1 MLEVRQKNCEIEM
14 ANIID
19 VNGGCFCGKITLQA
33 HVLEENVVA
42 CHCTDCQKFSGAPF
56 RATLIIDAAHVKITG
71 EVREYSKIAESGNER
86 LQGFC
91 GNCGSHIYATSPDR
105 KIYNIR
111 AGCLEQHNELAPV
124 RHIFGQSSPDWLVN
138 IAKAKW
144 FKKGP
149 ASEEIQ
155 PRKDG

>member
-1 MLEVRQKNCEIEM
+1 MRQKNCEIEM

-19 VNGGCFCGKITLQA
+19 VNGGCFCRKITLQA

-56 RATLIIDAAHVKITG
+56 RATLIVDATQVNISG
-71 EVREYSKIAESGNER
+71 DVCEYSKIAESGNER

-91 GNCGSHIYATSPDR
+91 GNCGSHIYATSPER

-111 AGCLEQHNELAPV
+111 AGCLEQHNELVPV
-124 RHIFGQSSPDWLVN
+124 RHIFAQSSPDWLAN
-138 IAKAKW
+138 ISKAKW
-144 FKKGP
+144 FRKGP
-149 ASEEIQ
+149 ASEEIH
-155 PRKDG
+155 PRKNG

>member
-1 MLEVRQKNCEIEM
+1 M
-14 ANIID
+14 ADKVD
-19 VNGGCFCGKITLQA
+19 VHGGCVCGEITLQA
-33 HVLEENVVA
+33 NVLEENIVA

-91 GNCGSHIYATSPDR
+91 VNCGSHIYATSPDR

-138 IAKAKW
+138 IARAKW
-144 FKKGP
+144 FKKVP

-155 PRKDG
+155 PRKNG

>member
-1 MLEVRQKNCEIEM
+1 
-14 ANIID
+14 
-19 VNGGCFCGKITLQA
+19 
-33 HVLEENVVA
+33 
-42 CHCTDCQKFSGAPF
+42 
-56 RATLIIDAAHVKITG
+56 LIIDAAHVKITG

-86 LQGFC
+86 VQCFC

-111 AGCLEQHNELAPV
+111 AGCLEQHNALVPV
-124 RHIFGQSSPDWLVN
+124 RHIFGQSSPDWLAN

-144 FKKGP
+144 FRKGP

-155 PRKDG
+155 PPKNG